1 MKQHTSR
8 TLLGLAAAGAAAAL
22 LAACSSPP
30 PAASDDAAAAQP
42 DFLACMVSDFG
53 GFDDRGFNQAVIAG
67 LDTAEEEYGIETMR
81 LESTS
86 ENDYAPN
93 LEQAMDQGCDFTV
106 TVGFSLAEA
115 TKAAAEGNPDSEFAI
130 IDDASIDLP
139 NVKPVVFDTAQ
150 ASFLAGYLAAGY
162 SKTGTV
168 ATFGG
173 QPFPPVLLFMD
184 GFSDGV
190 AYYNEQHDAAVKL
203 LGWDK
208 ATQEGTF
215 SGTFTDIS
223 AGKTL
228 TQTFID
234 QGADVV
240 MPVAGSLYLG
250 SAEAAREAPGEVAM
264 IGVDNDAVVIS
275 PDISPVVLTSV
286 MKQMADAVV
295 ELIGQA
301 VDGEFDD
308 APFVGDLANEGVAIA
323 PLHEF
328 EDAVSPE
335 LVAEVEAIREQIIAG
350 DLVVESANTPK

>member
-1 MKQHTSR
+1 MRQHR
-8 TLLGLAAAGAAAAL
+8 TRTAVALAAIGGLATAL
-22 LAACSSPP
+22 TACSAP
-30 PAASDDAAAAQP
+30 PAESGGDAAATT

-53 GFDDRGFNQAVIAG
+53 GFDDRGFNQAVLAA
-67 LDTAEEEYGIETMR
+67 LDTAEEKYGVETLR
-81 LESTS
+81 LESTT

-93 LEQAMDQGCDFTV
+93 LAQSVDQGCDFTV

-115 TKAAAEGNPDSEFAI
+115 TKAAAEQNPDSRFAI
-130 IDDASIDLP
+130 IDDSSIDLP

-168 ATFGG
+168 AVFGG

-190 AYYNEQHDAAVKL
+190 DRYNADAGTQVKL

-208 ATQEGTF
+208 AAQDGTF
-215 SGTFTDIS
+215 AGTFTDIA

-234 QGADVV
+234 QGADVI

-250 SAEAAREAPGEVAM
+250 SGEAAHEAPGDVVLV
-264 IGVDNDAVVIS
+264 GVDNDVVELS
-275 PDISPVVLTSV
+275 PDLADVMLTSV

-301 VDGEFDD
+301 VEDEFDNS
-308 APFVGDLANEGVAIA
+308 PFIGELANDGVAIA
-323 PLHEF
+323 PFHEY
-328 EDAVSPE
+328 EGSVSPE
-335 LVAEVEAIREQIIAG
+335 LAAAVDAIREQIISG
-350 DLVVESANTPK
+350 EIVVESVNSP